1 MADNSEKD
9 TLERI
14 KKLLALGQSTNP
26 NEAAVALLRAQK
38 LMREHNISEHDLELS
53 SVAEDSVQVQR
64 GLTNTRL
71 IRILSSVIRKA
82 FGVEAMLTVRGSTC
96 KKVTFFGP
104 PDRLDLAIYSFT
116 FLSRQMLI
124 AKKTFAE
131 EKRSELE
138 DDYLYD
144 FLEQSTDFTGYITD
158 LDEYFYEL
166 DKIKKA
172 ISSELAKL
180 TRAYM
185 EGWICSVK
193 NKVAEFAMSV
203 QEKNLLLEYKDSRYT
218 VHTTRPRASYLTQA
232 QSQAFSQGKIDG
244 RDSFELYNGI
254 GGQEMPKLKNY

>member
-1 MADNSEKD
+1 MADIPEKD

-26 NEAAVALLRAQK
+26 NEAAVALSRAQK

-53 SVAEDSVQVQR
+53 AVAEDSVQVQR

-82 FGVEAMLTVRGSTC
+82 FGVEAMLTVKGSTC

-104 PDRLDLAIYSFT
+104 SDRLELAIYSFT

-124 AKKTFAE
+124 AKKNFAE
-131 EKRSELE
+131 EKRIELE
-138 DDYLYD
+138 EYYIFEVLDKNAYP
-144 FLEQSTDFTGYITD
+144 TGLVTD
-158 LDEYFYEL
+158 LDDYFYEQ
-166 DKIKKA
+166 DQIKKA

-180 TRAYM
+180 TKAYM
-185 EGWICSVK
+185 EGWIYSVK

-203 QEKNLLLEYKDSRYT
+203 KEKNLLLEYMDSRYT
-218 VHTTRPRASYLTQA
+218 VHTTRPRASYLTEA

-254 GGQEMPKLKNY
+254 SGQETPKLKNY